1 MKKSLITSILFLS
14 SGIVLGSGGMY
25 LVHISI
31 TANDTSAGTDI
42 GIANRANQPSHGDD
56 SELIGE
62 SNEYIVINEESVA
75 SIEDPTLHTDAFQR
89 RLAIYTHV
97 AGLSVPELTT
107 ELEAISTGSQE
118 YSHHVRD
125 ELQAALVERLAI
137 VKPETAVKF
146 AVAQKVPEP
155 DWNTQLYGSP
165 YPVTEDEPPNMPVVR
180 SVFSDWALSDLKS
193 AIRGAKSL
201 GTDAKSNALAGILAS
216 QAGQS
221 LATHRQLARELG
233 DEERGVDSYV
243 QAFSTGQIEDPKAA
257 WDEVIALQEPNN
269 FRRSQPLLNIASQW
283 LEQDGFSVLDE
294 INQSTLELNIK
305 SNLNYQ
311 LLSRAAEDNPHQAF
325 QFALKMPGQG
335 GFNMALNSVVNSWS
349 QSDPQTALQAVTGIE
364 QSGLREQQ
372 QRNVARTWSRNEPR
386 YVLDN
391 LDLFPANLQD
401 TVKRD
406 AITYFAQESPKEAA
420 ELALEQ
426 LEGTGVDFVA
436 SQIMRAW
443 VEQDVEGAINWV
455 YNGPVSEENQYS
467 WISALTSSMVHSDP
481 RRAFDLAVMQEI
493 PERSSFIGMG
503 TYQPPGLEADVIRQI
518 AYRDLD
524 LAVELLPRVRDGIT
538 KVVSYESVGDRY
550 IDAGHSSKALEL
562 GLKLPSEHQS
572 RYFEDIA
579 YSWARVDPSGLVE
592 SIEQLPSQELRSKIA
607 SSLSNR
613 WYRENFTEEQIDTLK
628 QYLSDSDR
636 QALED
641 Q

>member
-1 MKKSLITSILFLS
+1 MVHVSFSADNSTEGTEIRIESSTSRSSTEGDSQLNRESIGQILI
-14 SGIVLGSGGMY
+14 
-25 LVHISI
+25 
-31 TANDTSAGTDI
+31 NK
-42 GIANRANQPSHGDD
+42 
-56 SELIGE
+56 
-62 SNEYIVINEESVA
+62 ESVV
-75 SIEDPTLHTDAFQR
+75 SLEDPSIHTDSFQR
-89 RLAIYTHV
+89 RLAIYTYV
-97 AGLSVPELTT
+97 ASLSVQELTT
-107 ELEAISTGSQE
+107 ELEEISSDSQKFS
-118 YSHHVRD
+118 YRVQD

-146 AVAQKVPEP
+146 AVAQKVPEL
-155 DWNTQLYGSP
+155 DWSTQWYAWRYSSGG
-165 YPVTEDEPPNMPVVR
+165 DEPPNMPVVR
-180 SVFSDWALSDLKS
+180 SAFSDWALSDLKS
-193 AIRGAKSL
+193 AIRSAKSL
-201 GTDAKSNALAGILAS
+201 GTDAKSNALSGILAA
-216 QAGQS
+216 QTGQS
-221 LATHRQLARELG
+221 LTTHRQIARELG

-243 QAFSTGQIEDPKAA
+243 QAFSTGQIENPKAA

-372 QRNVARTWSRNEPR
+372 QRNVARKWSRNEPR

-550 IDAGHSSKALEL
+550 IDTGHSSKALEL

-628 QYLSDSDR
+628 QYLSDADR